1 MLIYYIFSI
10 LTGHESSTLSKN
22 QSVSKLELLKQKK
35 IDAKLAKQRAEIKR
49 LKDKRKSAN
58 AARLNSGGSTPSSTK
73 KKYGNAHENENIGH
87 IKSAEQIRQAKID
100 AKLAKKREEIKRLK
114 MKKKLSKHRDSI
126 DTGTPVTPT
135 TPASANSAH
144 ENSVTSKNQTVSKL
158 ELLKQKKIE
167 AKLAKQRAEIKRLKD
182 KRKSANAARLNG
194 GGNTPSSSKKKYGN
208 AHENANIT
216 KIKSAEQVRQAKI
229 DAKLAKQREEIK
241 RLKMK
246 RKSQNKARLSNAG
259 SNTPSKKNKFGNS
272 HESSNVGKIKSA
284 EQVRQAKIDAKLAKQ
299 REEIKRLKMKRKRE
313 NELGI
318 KPQAKVKFGSAH
330 ESTNVGSKNNKVS
343 KKERMKQKKIDK
355 KLAAKRAE
363 IKALKERRRLE
374 NEYKN
379 GNIRADVMDSDTSID
394 ETSESDISDEDAY
407 RQVSSADDHKSKPK
421 KYDDALDDVDDDD
434 DVNGNDT
441 PVQGTSSGSGTS
453 GGSSNDS
460 SDDDDDSLDSNASF

>member
-1 MLIYYIFSI
+1 LKQRKVDAKLAKQRAEIKRLKDKRKSANAARLSNNGSNTPGSANKKYGNAHENENIGRIKSAEQVKQAKIDAKLAKKREEIKRLKMKKKLSKHRDSI
-10 LTGHESSTLSKN
+10 DNGTPVTPTTPQTPSSANSAHESSITSKN
-22 QSVSKLELLKQKK
+22 QSVSKLELLKQRK

-58 AARLNSGGSTPSSTK
+58 AARLNSGG
-73 KKYGNAHENENIGH
+73 
-87 IKSAEQIRQAKID
+87 
-100 AKLAKKREEIKRLK
+100 
-114 MKKKLSKHRDSI
+114 
-126 DTGTPVTPT
+126 
-135 TPASANSAH
+135 
-144 ENSVTSKNQTVSKL
+144 
-158 ELLKQKKIE
+158 
-167 AKLAKQRAEIKRLKD
+167 
-182 KRKSANAARLNG
+182 
-194 GGNTPSSSKKKYGN
+194 NTPNSSRKKYGN
-208 AHENANIT
+208 AHENANIA

-241 RLKMK
+241 K
-246 RKSQNKARLSNAG
+246 
-259 SNTPSKKNKFGNS
+259 
-272 HESSNVGKIKSA
+272 
-284 EQVRQAKIDAKLAKQ
+284 
-299 REEIKRLKMKRKRE
+299 LKMKRKRE

-330 ESTNVGSKNNKVS
+330 EQTNVGSKNNKVS

-407 RQVSSADDHKSKPK
+407 RQVSSADDHKSKAK

-434 DVNGNDT
+434 IDDDDINGNGNYT
-441 PVQGTSSGSGTS
+441 PNKVTTSGSGTS
-453 GGSSNDS
+453 GASSNDY